1 MSFRSMRREIIT
13 ATKETTPLDTQAII
27 AALEAE
33 RDRLN
38 RAIAVLKRSPGRTA
52 SDKADRRRRPMSAAA
67 RRRIGLAM
75 KKRWAERKK
84 KAA

>member
-1 MSFRSMRREIIT
+1 
-13 ATKETTPLDTQAII
+13 LDTQAII
-27 AALEAE
+27 AVLEAE

-38 RAIAVLKRSPGRTA
+38 QAIAALRSRRGTTA
-52 SDKADRRRRPMSAAA
+52 SGKPDRRRRRLSAAA

>member
-1 MSFRSMRREIIT
+1 M
-13 ATKETTPLDTQAII
+13 DTQAII

-38 RAIAVLKRSPGRTA
+38 QAIEALQHSKAAGKPGRR
-52 SDKADRRRRPMSAAA
+52 KRHLSAAA
-67 RRRIGLAM
+67 KRRIGLAM

>member
-1 MSFRSMRREIIT
+1 M
-13 ATKETTPLDTQAII
+13 DTQAII

-38 RAIAVLKRSPGRTA
+38 QAITALQRRPGGA
-52 SDKADRRRRPMSAAA
+52 SSKPDRRRRRLSAAA
-67 RRRIGLAM
+67 RKRIGLAM

-84 KAA
+84 KAG

>member
-1 MSFRSMRREIIT
+1 M
-13 ATKETTPLDTQAII
+13 DTQAII

-38 RAIAVLKRSPGRTA
+38 QAIEALQPS
-52 SDKADRRRRPMSAAA
+52 KAGGNPDRRRRRLSAAA